1 MITLSNLESGKEKK
15 QQRVGRGNGSNRGKN
30 SGKGHK
36 GQNKRGH
43 VRIGFEG
50 GQKALIRRIPKFK
63 GFKQMDRKNRS
74 SFSLDVISNRVESGT
89 EITMSLL
96 RELSLITD
104 LIKEVRV
111 LKPRKEIS
119 KKITFADDSNI
130 HLTKGAKEYI
140 NK

>member
-50 GQKALIRRIPKFK
+50 GQKALIRRIPKFR
-63 GFKQMDRKNRS
+63 GFKQRDKKNQLH
-74 SFSLDVISNRVESGT
+74 FSLDIIAGYFESGT
-89 EITMSLL
+89 EVTMAMLHELNIITNL
-96 RELSLITD
+96 T
-104 LIKEVRV
+104 KKVRI
-111 LKPRKEIS
+111 LKARSEMS
-119 KKITFADDSNI
+119 KKITFAQDANI
-130 HLTKGAKEYI
+130 HLTKGAKEYM